1 MEIRRDIGY
10 GLSALMVAGV
20 AIAFVS
26 IGLFSRMK
34 PALER
39 IREENVV
46 TLDAAREILLVFTN
60 RGGEALD
67 SAERGRVERALTLM
81 RNNLTVDDEG
91 AMVAAVTDGV
101 ARALTGDRAG
111 LGDVAHA
118 IETLSRA
125 NTAAM
130 ERADAE
136 AQRLGEAGAWT
147 AAIGGLMLVLIG
159 LYTRNRLE
167 RRLVRPVVELARVLE
182 SMRKGDERAR
192 CKNLRGAVELERAL
206 KQTNRLLDRLTH
218 EGKGSGGADPRLG
231 EQAMALAWLLDQRE
245 GPWALISGAHGI
257 VAANDAAHERLAAED
272 GSALLARFM
281 IGARERKGEGLT
293 FVGQT
298 DLALCRLPDRAEP
311 PAAHVATGAP
321 R

>member
-10 GLSALMVAGV
+10 GLSALVIAGV

-34 PALER
+34 PALEH

-46 TLDAAREILLVFTN
+46 TLDAAREVLLVFTS

-67 SAERGRVERALTLM
+67 SADRARVERALTLM
-81 RNNLTVDDEG
+81 RNTLTVDNEG

-111 LGDVAHA
+111 LADIAHA
-118 IETLSRA
+118 VEALSRA

-130 ERADAE
+130 EAADEE

-147 AAIGGLMLVLIG
+147 AAIGGLVLMLVG

-182 SMRKGDERAR
+182 ALRKGDDWAR

-206 KQTNRLLDRLTH
+206 KQTNRLLDRLTD
-218 EGKGSGGADPRLG
+218 EGKGHAGGDPRLG
-231 EQAMALAWLLDQRE
+231 EQAVALAWLLEQRE
-245 GPWALISGAHGI
+245 GPWAVVSGAHGI
-257 VAANDAAHERLAAED
+257 VAANDAGQERLAADD
-272 GSALLARFM
+272 GSALLARLM
-281 IGARERKGEGLT
+281 VAAKQRAGDGLT
-293 FVGQT
+293 VIDGT
-298 DLALCRLPDRAEP
+298 DLALCRLPDRAD
-311 PAAHVATGAP
+311 ATSTT
-321 R
+321 